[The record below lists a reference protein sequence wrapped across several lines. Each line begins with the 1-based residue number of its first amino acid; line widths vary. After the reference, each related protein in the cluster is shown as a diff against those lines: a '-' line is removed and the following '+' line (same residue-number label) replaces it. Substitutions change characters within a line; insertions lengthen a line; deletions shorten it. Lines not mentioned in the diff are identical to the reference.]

1 MYLLDTN
8 VISELRLISAGRA
21 NKKLS
26 LWSANIDS
34 DQFFTSIVVMMEL
47 ERGVLRIERKDRRQG
62 QILRSWLN
70 NIVKPTFDRKIYPL
84 NIGTANICA
93 QIHIPNPAPEND
105 AWIAATALQHKL
117 TLVTRNIKDFNI
129 TGLTVLNPFE

>member
-21 NKKLS
+21 NKKL
-26 LWSANIDS
+26 
-34 DQFFTSIVVMMEL
+34 
-47 ERGVLRIERKDRRQG
+47 
-62 QILRSWLN
+62 
-70 NIVKPTFDRKIYPL
+70 KIYPL

-93 QIHIPNPAPEND
+93 QIHIPNPTPEND

-129 TGLTVLNPFE
+129 TDLTVLNPFE